1 MTGPVI
7 NRVTDP
13 VTDPVTDLTGPDG
26 IRAARRT
33 TLRRT
38 TLRRAT
44 VALTLAAASVGLA
57 GCAGDAGASGGTD
70 VGATRLGSAT
80 PVPSASTAT
89 SGAST
94 VATTSAP
101 ATADPRAAKVTAAN
115 TALTTSLYTLVEA
128 MKKVQTDNTLSDL
141 RGQLGTAA
149 TGARDALAR
158 ERKAAYPSET
168 RSCTSV
174 RTYASRVAGF
184 VETGT
189 RVRGSIASRIGLL
202 ESDLAALKTAQD
214 AVTTRRDALAAA
226 LKGVS
231 NPPSTVSP
239 ADVTAA
245 LEQATTRRSDV
256 AGTIATVGVASSE
269 ARTAFAKNLSSS
281 RTILYDAC

>member
-1 MTGPVI
+1 MT
-7 NRVTDP
+7 R
-13 VTDPVTDLTGPDG
+13 LHG
-26 IRAARRT
+26 IHASSRSASWRAV
-33 TLRRT
+33 L
-38 TLRRAT
+38 
-44 VALTLAAASVGLA
+44 ALSLAATSVGLA

-70 VGATRLGSAT
+70 AGATRLGSAT
-80 PVPSASTAT
+80 PVASSSSAT
-89 SGAST
+89 SAAPTG
-94 VATTSAP
+94 TTSSSP

-115 TALTTSLYTLVEA
+115 TALTTALYTLVEA

-174 RTYASRVAGF
+174 RTYASRVAGS

-189 RVRGSIASRIGLL
+189 RVRGLIAARIGLL
-202 ESDLAALKTAQD
+202 ESDLAALQKAQD
-214 AVTTRRDALAAA
+214 AVATRRDALAAA

-231 NPPSTVSP
+231 NPPATVSTT
-239 ADVTAA
+239 DVKAA

-256 AGTIATVGVASSE
+256 AETISTVGGASSD
-269 ARTAFAKNLSSS
+269 ARSAFAKNLSSS